1 MGVVCCVGVVAVRVP
16 LVVGVVAVTA
26 AVPLKVLVGAL
37 GGTALDVGLV
47 ADKDPG
53 KETADCGRGLG
64 LATVGL
70 CCKK

>member
-1 MGVVCCVGVVAVRVP
+1 M
-16 LVVGVVAVTA
+16 VGVVAVTA

-37 GGTALDVGLV
+37 GGTALEDVGLV